1 MEWQQ
6 LEYFQALA
14 KHQNFTKA
22 ADELALTQS
31 ALSRSIA
38 KLEEELGV
46 PLFDRKVRGVT
57 LNQYGEIL
65 LPYVNRVIQEIN
77 QAKQEIRDLD
87 NPYQGTISLAFIH
100 TLGSSFVPD
109 LISVFREKYPG
120 IQFQLTQDSTRKIMN
135 LLEAGE
141 IDLGLCSPNEQ
152 MKNKYIE
159 SVVAIDEPLYLI
171 VPKQHRFAERT
182 KIELEEVAYEP
193 FVSYKH
199 ESGIREVIEKLCQ
212 EAGFKPNVTFEGV
225 GDETIAGFV
234 AANFGV
240 ALIPYIPGLDMEK
253 ISILTVT
260 KPVCKRV
267 IQMVWRN
274 DRYMSPAVVQFKR
287 FLKQSHAIIE

>member
-38 KLEEELGV
+38 KLEEEFGV
-46 PLFDRKVRGVT
+46 PLFERKIRGVA

-65 LPYVNRVIQEIN
+65 LPYVNRVIQEIT
-77 QAKQEIRDLD
+77 QAKQEIKDMD
-87 NPYQGTISLAFIH
+87 DPFTGTISLAFIH

-109 LISVFREKYPG
+109 LIGVFREKYPG

-135 LLEAGE
+135 LLEAGK

-159 SVVAIDEPLYLI
+159 AVPAIDEQLYLI
-171 VPKQHRFAERT
+171 VPKKHRLADMKEV
-182 KIELEEVAYEP
+182 ELKEVANEP

-199 ESGIREVIEKLCQ
+199 ESGIREVIENLCQ
-212 EAGFKPNVTFEGV
+212 KAGFKPNVTFEGV
-225 GDETIAGFV
+225 GDATIAGFV

-240 ALIPYIPGLDMEK
+240 ALIPYIPGLDMSK
-253 ISILTVT
+253 ISLLAVS
-260 KPVCKRV
+260 KPRCRRV
-267 IQMVWRN
+267 IQMVWRT
-274 DRYMSPAVVQFKR
+274 DRYMSPAVNRFKS
-287 FLKQSHAIIE
+287 FIEQSHYL

>member
-6 LEYFQALA
+6 FEYFQALA

-38 KLEEELGV
+38 KLEEEFGV
-46 PLFDRKVRGVT
+46 PLFERKIRGVA

-65 LPYVNRVIQEIN
+65 LPYVNRVIQEIT
-77 QAKQEIRDLD
+77 QAKQEIKDMD
-87 NPYQGTISLAFIH
+87 DPFTGTISLAFIH

-109 LISVFREKYPG
+109 LIGVFREKYPG

-135 LLEAGE
+135 LLEAGK

-159 SVVAIDEPLYLI
+159 AVPAIDEQLYLI
-171 VPKQHRFAERT
+171 VPKKHRLADMKEV
-182 KIELEEVAYEP
+182 ELKEVANEP

-199 ESGIREVIEKLCQ
+199 ESGIREVIENLCQ
-212 EAGFKPNVTFEGV
+212 KAGFKPNVTFEGV
-225 GDETIAGFV
+225 GDATIAGFV

-240 ALIPYIPGLDMEK
+240 ALIPYIPGLDMSK
-253 ISILTVT
+253 ISLLAVS
-260 KPVCKRV
+260 KPRCRRV
-267 IQMVWRN
+267 IQMVWRT
-274 DRYMSPAVVQFKR
+274 DRYMSPAVNRFKS
-287 FLKQSHAIIE
+287 FIEQSHYL

>member
-38 KLEEELGV
+38 KLEEEFGV
-46 PLFDRKVRGVT
+46 PLFERKIRGVA
-57 LNQYGEIL
+57 LNKYGEIL
-65 LPYVNRVIQEIN
+65 LPYVNRVIQEIT
-77 QAKQEIRDLD
+77 QAKQEIKDMD
-87 NPYQGTISLAFIH
+87 DPFTGTISLAFIH

-109 LISVFREKYPG
+109 LIGVFREKYPG

-135 LLEAGE
+135 LLEAGK

-159 SVVAIDEPLYLI
+159 AVPAIDEQLYLI
-171 VPKQHRFAERT
+171 VPKKHRLADMKEV
-182 KIELEEVAYEP
+182 ELKEVANEP

-199 ESGIREVIEKLCQ
+199 ESGIREVIENLCQ
-212 EAGFKPNVTFEGV
+212 KAGFKPNVTFEGV
-225 GDETIAGFV
+225 GDATIAGFV

-240 ALIPYIPGLDMEK
+240 ALIPFIPGLDMSK
-253 ISILTVT
+253 ISILTVSE
-260 KPVCKRV
+260 PRCQRV
-267 IQMVWRN
+267 IQMVWRT
-274 DRYMSPAVVQFKR
+274 DRYMSPAVIHFKK
-287 FLKQSHAIIE
+287 FVEQSHSLVK

>member
-38 KLEEELGV
+38 KLEEEMGV

-87 NPYQGTISLAFIH
+87 DPFHGTISLAFIH

-120 IQFQLTQDSTRKIMN
+120 IQFLLTQDSTRKIMN

-171 VPKQHRFAERT
+171 VPKQHRFADRT
-182 KIELEEVAYEP
+182 HIALAEVADEP

-212 EAGFKPNVTFEGV
+212 EAGFRPNVTFEGV
-225 GDETIAGFV
+225 GDDTIAGFV

-253 ISILTVT
+253 ISVLTVT

-287 FLKQSHAIIE
+287 FLKQSRAIIE